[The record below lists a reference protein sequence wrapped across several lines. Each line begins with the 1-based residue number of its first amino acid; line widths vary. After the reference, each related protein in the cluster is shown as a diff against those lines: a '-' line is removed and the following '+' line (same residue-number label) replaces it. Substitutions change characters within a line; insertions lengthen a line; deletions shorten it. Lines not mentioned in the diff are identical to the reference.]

1 MSRSIFVIAGLVCAV
16 GMGACNREPDVEE
29 IANSALDKV
38 QLNDVV
44 DAKYDADARVVHLSG
59 SVGRPEDRVR
69 ADDAVRASVEGMA
82 LVANEIVVEGAEADA
97 ADDLDSGI
105 QERFDSLWDNGP
117 ADLRDYDVDAEVENG
132 VVTLSGE
139 VSTAAEKARVEQ
151 MVKTIP
157 GVTEVVNGI
166 AVNPRVK
173 SERRTPQPP
182 R

>member
-16 GMGACNREPDVEE
+16 GMGACNRGPDVEE

-97 ADDLDSGI
+97 ADDLDAGI

-166 AVNPRVK
+166 AVNPKVK